1 MNRKLKIAFVIATK
15 DRPTELQRMLKSL
28 EAQSYQPDQVVIV
41 DGGNQ
46 HVNHVVKEF
55 PNLDIKYLRCIP
67 PSGSRQR
74 NIGIEAVNP
83 EITLIGFLDDDVE
96 LKKDAIEKMISF
108 WSNTNKDVGGVSFNL
123 INHPTI
129 FASSLKYSSLFS
141 KLRLYSNERGK
152 VLKSGFHT
160 MVGKVDETIYTDWI
174 STCASVWRREVLE
187 RYGFDEWFEGYSY
200 LEDLDLSYSIRKK
213 WKLAI
218 VAGARFYHHL
228 SLKGRGSGFQFGK
241 REVINRLYFVRKH
254 NELSTFFCVLALLGR
269 VFVSILLIFKERR
282 PVYYIQRIFGN
293 FRGFLESF

>member
-1 MNRKLKIAFVIATK
+1 MNKIGFVIPTK
-15 DRPTELQRMLKSL
+15 DRPDDLKRLLRSFKNQTVL
-28 EAQSYQPDQVVIV
+28 PKEVVIV
-41 DGGNQ
+41 DSSEKSVQ
-46 HVNHVVKEF
+46 WILDEF
-55 PNLDIKYLRCIP
+55 SDIKIRYLQCLP
-67 PSGSRQR
+67 PSISRQC
-74 NIGIEAVNP
+74 NLGIKSIDKSIN
-83 EITLIGFLDDDVE
+83 LIAICGDDIE
-96 LKKDAIEKMISF
+96 FEKDSIEEMYSF
-108 WSNTNKDVGGVSFNL
+108 WKRATEDVGGVSFNL
-123 INHPTI
+123 INHPPV
-129 FASSLKYSSLFS
+129 FASYLKYSFLFS
-141 KLRLYSNERGK
+141 KFGLYSAKRGK

-160 MVGKVDETIYTDWI
+160 MIGKVDGTIYTDWI

-218 VAGARFYHHL
+218 VAGARFYHHH

-269 VFVSILLIFKERR
+269 VFVSLLLIFKERR

-293 FRGFLESF
+293 IKGIIESF